1 MSFVS
6 LGSLTN
12 RMAPRWASSEDLIF
26 AAIRREW
33 TRSFPESISEHSYP
47 LSFSGNLVVI
57 GVDSPIRQ
65 REFSFLEPQLRES
78 LHRFVPELPDC
89 TLRFRVIRPF
99 SPRARVLPAA
109 PLSDVRLEELEQKAA
124 GIVSVISDTRIRGGA
139 FKLVLQCLIQGA
151 MLGLGD
157 GDSTVSPGPDPRNPD
172 RK

>member
-12 RMAPRWASSEDLIF
+12 RMAPRWASSEDLVF

-78 LHRFVPELPDC
+78 LRRFVPDLPEC

-99 SPRARVLPAA
+99 SPKAHVLPPA
-109 PLSDVRLEELEQKAA
+109 PLPDDRLEELEQKASD
-124 GIVSVISDTRIRGGA
+124 IVSVLSDTRIREGA
-139 FKLVLQCLIQGA
+139 FRLVLQCLIQGA
-151 MLGLGD
+151 MLGFGD
-157 GDSTVSPGPDPRNPD
+157 GNSPAASGPDLANPD